1 MDGLEPKGGEV
12 RVACG
17 TVMPINSKRF
27 TKTYLSRI
35 AEKLELATKASAEE
49 TRQIIEGKLI
59 ETGREP
65 CNVQIELEL
74 REDKGLIL
82 LRDADGV
89 FLEVEPH
96 VQEPLKSDSGSKSG
110 EGEPETVAE
119 TAAEIK
125 TLRTALAEAQSQN
138 EALTRHWGCPSSKAT
153 S

>member
-17 TVMPINSKRF
+17 TVMPINSKRL

-59 ETGREP
+59 EMGREP

-96 VQEPLKSDSGSKSG
+96 VQEPLKSDSGSESG

-119 TAAEIK
+119 TPLK
-125 TLRTALAEAQSQN
+125 SR
-138 EALTRHWGCPSSKAT
+138 PSGLP
-153 S
+153 